1 MKKKVYLK
9 PETETVRMSL
19 EKAFLGASNERYNL
33 GNTFD
38 EEFEDD
44 EEDY

>member
-9 PETETVRMSL
+9 PETEAVRLNL
-19 EKAFLGASNERYNL
+19 EKALLGASNERYNL

-44 EEDY
+44 EV